1 MQESHWVLS
10 VHVLRL
16 PVHPPP
22 PCLKVRLI
30 PNPPFK
36 MKLAFAALCIMLG
49 EQPSVTKGDPE
60 YISLVD
66 SYWEVAM
73 NLFED
78 GDLLLYTITK
88 YKKDDIPDE
97 IIEKIDTDQF
107 INSKYFTSKEMRTVS
122 LVCDV
127 FVRWVR
133 AVYKYNRALE
143 TIRPLERSRSDNE
156 AMLTMAENRL
166 TTLRNQLTR
175 VQQRKQSISAKL
187 IQTTTQV
194 TELTEKLENAEQKL
208 GRASKLCGLFEN
220 QYELWVE
227 REKQLEKLCTSAH
240 GDLLLVA
247 GCLTYLSVATPSQRQ
262 QTMRAWSELLKEEG
276 LPNCWTDDSSK
287 PFGVPFDI
295 VDTSQKHE
303 WLQSGLPQTRFSIE
317 SAYGAMDNLKR
328 EAIDKGGR
336 VLLLLD
342 KHGLAKRWLQKLYLR
357 RANADSAEQLTP
369 AKLLP
374 AHLDKLACFA
384 TSGFICTT
392 IFAETRDTVLR
403 NANRLRKPVI
413 MDVTGCHVNDI
424 AKLLKTDYS
433 SSSKTPGSLQI
444 ALVSRFLP
452 RGWHTSDSERI
463 YPVRFFETF
472 PGAAVLQNEMLW

>member
-122 LVCDV
+122 TVCYV
-127 FVRWVR
+127 FVGWIR

-143 TIRPLERSRSDNE
+143 VIRPLERSRSDNE
-156 AMLTMAENRL
+156 AMLTLAENRM
-166 TTLRNQLTR
+166 TTLRNKLNH
-175 VQQRKQSISAKL
+175 VQQHKQNISVQL
-187 IQTTTQV
+187 QQTTSQV
-194 TELTEKLENAEQKL
+194 NELQEKLEDAEVKL
-208 GRASKLCGLFEN
+208 GRAAKLCGLFAN
-220 QYELWVE
+220 QYEQWVE
-227 REKQLEKLCTSAH
+227 REKELSTLCASAH

-247 GCLTYLSVATPSQRQ
+247 ACMTYLSVATPSQRQ
-262 QTMRAWSELLKEEG
+262 QTMRALSQLFKERG
-276 LPNCWTDDSSK
+276 LPNSWTDDSDR

-295 VDTSQKHE
+295 VETSQKHE

-317 SAYGAMDNLKR
+317 SAYGAMTNLKR

-342 KHGLAKRWLQKLYLR
+342 KHGLAKRWLQTLYLR
-357 RANADSAEQLTP
+357 RANADGEQLTP

-374 AHLDKLACFA
+374 PNLDKLACFS

-392 IFAETRDTVLR
+392 IWAETRDSTLR

-413 MDVTGCHVNDI
+413 MDVSGCHVNDI
-424 AKLLKTDYS
+424 EKLMKTDYS
-433 SSSKTPGSLQI
+433 SNSKTPGSLQI

-463 YPVRFFETF
+463 YPVRFFETS
-472 PGAAVLQNEMLW
+472 PQPAVLQKEMLW